1 MRERSDYLG
10 RDGYTWWFGEVED
23 NEDPSGLGRLKVRIL
38 GWYTGHQDSQAYL
51 KELPT
56 EVLPWAQ
63 VLLPTDKPQT
73 KGAGTT
79 SELKP
84 GAWVLGFFLD
94 GDEAQLPI
102 VLGALRGFQRKEG
115 GEDSGDD
122 DKASSNPTTVAD
134 ATVAT
139 KDANQTASP
148 QRKTMTGQEKFDGHP
163 FPKNQTKTPADPTG
177 ANMEQTR
184 GVISAGE
191 EMTPG
196 NATTNPTK
204 PPVEKQSIPNGVAG
218 PTGQGF
224 KDDVTRMLSE
234 LGQEAAGL
242 ATGAKGQA
250 YSILTGM
257 KVAGDKVMEH
267 MGKIMNFLAGGISG
281 IMAPLKEFLAKLI
294 AEIVN
299 AIVKIISQFIPLIVI
314 QTILAFLDSI
324 FDLFCAKKPMW
335 LGLVQAAISDV
346 SAFANNIASQ
356 IVSKIQDILSDITAQ
371 VEGVVN
377 RVLEG
382 IGEAMDRVKQIAADV
397 VSAIE
402 TATEAAEIASRIGNA
417 VQMIFS
423 IDFTSLDWSSLI
435 GIIKMILGLLFQRN
449 CNRTIKQPK
458 SKAWFPLIGTTE
470 CDNIEDAVK
479 GSPYANFQD
488 GLDAGGKSGSYID
501 KMFTGMN
508 QLLAQTET
516 FLNGAKVINDA
527 TPGVEKQ
534 IHQGPGGVTT
544 FQDSFGNEH
553 KNVPNN
559 ETKIIAKDKCETIK
573 GNYVLTVEG
582 DFYLKVMGNYHE
594 EITGA
599 KNENK
604 SQGPQAESSGSS
616 KQPNK
621 NKALD
626 DQGAKA
632 AAKLGKSSTQIDKQG
647 ASTSADIQSRQQSAS
662 DSNSS
667 SDMAKLIHV
676 KQKEKDQFFKYIN
689 DLGGFY
695 PVDKIPFHPEADHMG
710 RTPWG
715 SQLAGELQD
724 ETEQRSGTRMEG
736 DHDINYAGEVR
747 IQGAKVKLTGI
758 EAVQI
763 NAQTIKLEANT
774 IENTAD
780 GEIINEANWITSFL
794 NTGRFEMIALFNPF
808 SALSG
813 QFTFVNGCIIDITA
827 DLPFPGA
834 APPTQT
840 RMALGTT
847 MPPSMNDVLLGSVAA
862 AHTTFIATPTGV
874 ISEFVPT
881 GSILNQVAAGLINY
895 SVGTGY
901 MAVGCGLGP
910 NQVYGLPLLL
920 N

>member
-38 GWYTGHQDSQAYL
+38 GWYTGHQDQQAYL

-63 VLLPTDKPQT
+63 VLLPTDKAQT
-73 KGAGTT
+73 KGTGTT
-79 SELKP
+79 CELKP

-102 VLGALRGFQRKEG
+102 VLGALRGFQKKDA
-115 GEDSGDD
+115 GEDSGTEEDN
-122 DKASSNPTTVAD
+122 KAAANPTTIADTSVASKKENN
-134 ATVAT
+134 T
-139 KDANQTASP
+139 QSP
-148 QRKTMTGQEKFDGHP
+148 QQKTMTGQKRFDGNP
-163 FPKNQTKTPADPTG
+163 FPKKQSSTPADPTG
-177 ANMEQTR
+177 NQMESTR
-184 GVISAGE
+184 GALSAGE

-196 NATTNPTK
+196 NVTTNPTK
-204 PPVEKQSIPNGVAG
+204 PPVEKQSVANGVAG

-224 KDDVTRMLSE
+224 KDDVTRMLTE

-242 ATGAKGQA
+242 VTGGKGQA
-250 YSILTGM
+250 YSILTGF

-314 QTILAFLDSI
+314 QTILSFLDAI
-324 FDLFCAKKPMW
+324 FDIFCAKKPMW

-346 SAFANNIASQ
+346 SAFANNMASQ
-356 IVSKIQDILSDITAQ
+356 IVSKIQDVLGDLTAQ

-382 IGEAMDRVKQIAADV
+382 IGEAMDRVKTIAQDV

-402 TATEAAEIASRIGNA
+402 TASEAAEIASRVSGA

-435 GIIKMILGLLFQRN
+435 GIIKMILGLLFQRS
-449 CNRTIKQPK
+449 CNRKIKQPK

-470 CDNIEDAVK
+470 CETIDEAVK
-479 GSPYANFQD
+479 GTPYANYKD
-488 GLDAGGKSGSYID
+488 GLDSGGKAGSYID

-508 QLLAQTET
+508 VLLAQTET
-516 FLNGAKVINDA
+516 FLNGAKIINDA
-527 TPGVEKQ
+527 TPGLEKQ
-534 IHQGPGGVTT
+534 IKQGPGGVTN

-559 ETKIIAKDKCETIK
+559 ETKIIGKDKCETIK

-621 NKALD
+621 NKALED
-626 DQGAKA
+626 EGGKA
-632 AAKLGKSSTQIDKQG
+632 ANKLGNKSTNISTQG
-647 ASTSADIQSRQQSAS
+647 ESTSADIQSRQQT
-662 DSNSS
+662 DDS
-667 SDMAKLIHV
+667 SDMAKMIHI
-676 KQKEKDQFFKYIN
+676 KKKDRDQFFKYIN

-695 PVDKIPFHPEADHMG
+695 PVDKIPYHSEADHMG

-715 SQLAGELQD
+715 SQLAGELKD
-724 ETEQRSGTRMEG
+724 DTEQRSGARMEG
-736 DHDINYAGEVR
+736 DHDLNYTGEVR
-747 IQGAKVKLTGI
+747 IQGAKVKLTGV
-758 EAVQI
+758 EAIQL
-763 NAQTIKLEANT
+763 NAQTVKIEANT
-774 IENTAD
+774 IENSAD

-881 GSILNQVAAGLINY
+881 GSILNQVGAGLINY